1 MKTSNPASMFAS
13 EVETV
18 DFVSL
23 TKAAFAAVFTIQR
36 AIVAK
41 GNIETIEKLE
51 TNFEVG
57 GFEKTEY
64 PTGTQL
70 GLGLYLRVNLVS
82 YQLATPDGVVLQD
95 LSDTNL
101 RVVYGSE
108 SFTGIVDSF
117 SIADKIFTHDILE
130 EAVPFVT
137 NYW

>member
-70 GLGLYLRVNLVS
+70 G
-82 YQLATPDGVVLQD
+82 TWVVPQ
-95 LSDTNL
+95 SGIWSPINL
-101 RVVYGSE
+101 RHQM
-108 SFTGIVDSF
+108 
-117 SIADKIFTHDILE
+117 A
-130 EAVPFVT
+130 
-137 NYW
+137 